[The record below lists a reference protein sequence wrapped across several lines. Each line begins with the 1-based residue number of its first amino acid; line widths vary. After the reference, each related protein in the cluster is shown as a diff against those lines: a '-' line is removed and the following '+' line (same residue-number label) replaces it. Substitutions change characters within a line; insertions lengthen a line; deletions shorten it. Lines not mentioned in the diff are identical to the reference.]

1 MEEMKEWCR
10 LMPKIELH
18 AHLNGSIRDSTL
30 LELAKVLGEK
40 GVIVFDDVK
49 DVIMKCGRSLPECFQ
64 LFDLYHILATDHETV
79 SRITKETIEDFAA
92 ENVVYLELR
101 TTPKNNQAKG
111 MTKRSYMKAV
121 IDGLRDVDTVDV
133 SFISSDILINHTS
146 EKKKRIFVRLLLSI
160 DRRET
165 TEAAMETV
173 CSLLLLLFTY
183 LFIFKYFEVN
193 HTIPSHFQVDLAV
206 EMKDLGVVGIDLSG
220 NPIVGEWKTF
230 LPALMYAK
238 DKGLPIT
245 LHCGEVPNPEEIQAM
260 LDICPERLGHA
271 CFLQDEEWQRV
282 KSSRIPVE
290 ICLTSNLQTER
301 LTSIDYH
308 HFDDLYKAKH
318 PVVICTDDRGL
329 FSTTLSNEYYLAA
342 STFGLAKGQMIELAR
357 SAIDFVFADDGV
369 KKNIRELFEASER
382 AY

>member
-165 TEAAMETV
+165 TEAAMET
-173 CSLLLLLFTY
+173 
-183 LFIFKYFEVN
+183 
-193 HTIPSHFQVDLAV
+193 VDLAV